1 MTNTVPVKDAKSQVI
16 TNLLVKMLQTDIK
29 NEDFYRNFDEEES
42 GLLDDVILGNVLPI
56 DIKEDTNT
64 YRYVK
69 QAKDEL
75 FKSLIKD
82 KMRKAIEKNEYLQE
96 FFSYDEILFIEDIQR
111 HQLDEHED
119 KDIVKEARTEV
130 LKSLLAQIY
139 MSKAELQDF
148 DWIDDYGIRNT
159 IIEGQNENNKVS
171 FFRRFWHSFS
181 S

>member
-1 MTNTVPVKDAKSQVI
+1 MIDTMKDAKSQVI
-16 TNLLVKMLQTDIK
+16 TNLLVKMLQTDIR
-29 NEDFYRNFDEEES
+29 NEDFYHNFDEEES

-56 DIKEDTNT
+56 DIKENTNT

-82 KMRKAIEKNEYLQE
+82 KMRKAIEKDDYPQE
-96 FFSYDEILFIEDIQR
+96 FFSYEDINFIEDIKK

-119 KDIVKEARTEV
+119 KDIVKEARNEV
-130 LKSLLAQIY
+130 LKSLLAQVY

-148 DWIDDYGIRNT
+148 NWIDDYGIRNT
-159 IIEGQNENNKVS
+159 IIERQNENKKMS